1 MSNARRLVLVVAA
14 GVTGVVLGTLP
25 AWLARA
31 QRETE
36 LTLVAYAVAKPVF
49 AKLIPEFQREWQART
64 GQRVTFKESYG
75 PSGAQTRAILGG
87 LQADILAQNLQSNID
102 PLVERG
108 LVRPDWQK
116 RLPNQAVPA
125 TSVMVLVTRPGNPK
139 NIRTWSDLARP
150 DVEVLLIN
158 PKTSGNARWGILA
171 AFGAVQKSLG
181 EAKAREYLNRLM
193 ANTKVLANSGRD
205 ATDKFVKNRLG
216 DVMINF
222 ENEVLFLNEA
232 IPSDFPYI
240 APSPNLQVD
249 FPVTVID
256 RVVDRRGTRAVAE
269 AFTRFLFS
277 RRGQEIYAETGYRP
291 VDPLVRQRFAQRFQN
306 VKRIYKIGDFG
317 GWGKVNA
324 LLFADGALFD
334 QALRAAARLSP

>member
-1 MSNARRLVLVVAA
+1 MTKRRYVLMAMA
-14 GVTGVVLGTLP
+14 GVAGVGLGTLP
-25 AWLARA
+25 AWWVQA
-31 QRETE
+31 QRGTE

-49 AKLIPEFQREWQART
+49 AKMIPEFQKQWQART

-87 LQADILAQNLQSNID
+87 LEADILAQNIQSNID
-102 PLVERG
+102 PLVEKG
-108 LVRPDWQK
+108 LVRPDWQQ
-116 RLPNQAVPA
+116 RLPNRAIPA

-139 NIRTWSDLARP
+139 NIRTWSDLIRP

-171 AFGAVQKSLG
+171 GFGAVQKTVG
-181 EAKAREYLNRLM
+181 EAKAQEYLNRLI
-193 ANTKVLANSGRD
+193 ANTKVLATSGRD
-205 ATDKFVKNRLG
+205 ATDKFVKNRIG

-232 IPSDFPYI
+232 IPRDFPYI
-240 APSPNLQVD
+240 APSPNVQVD

-256 RVVDRRGTRAVAE
+256 RVVDRRGTRTVAE

-291 VDPLVRQRFAQRFQN
+291 YDPEVRKQFAQRFQPVN
-306 VKRIYKIGDFG
+306 RIYKISDFG
-317 GWGKVNA
+317 GWAKVNA

-334 QALRAAARLSP
+334 QAQRAAARVGP